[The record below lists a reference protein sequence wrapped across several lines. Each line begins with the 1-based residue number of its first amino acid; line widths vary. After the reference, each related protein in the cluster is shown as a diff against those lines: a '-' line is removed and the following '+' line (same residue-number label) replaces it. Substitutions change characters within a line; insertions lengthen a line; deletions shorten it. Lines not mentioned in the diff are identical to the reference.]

1 MAPYPTDMQVRFHG
15 RDHNMEIECNAG
27 TTVRSALALAG
38 ILASTVIVSHNG
50 VVLPHATALN
60 ADIALLVTTVSSGG

>member
-1 MAPYPTDMQVRFHG
+1 
-15 RDHNMEIECNAG
+15 MEIECNAG

-38 ILASTVIVSHNG
+38 ILASTVIVSHNE